1 MSYPCCIFSCLSVQV
16 PDGFLQV
23 STTTLR
29 EFFEAIKLGKDSE
42 PSWKKTIYKV
52 IGKLDEM
59 LPEFFKSP
67 TCLEEL
73 E

>member
-1 MSYPCCIFSCLSVQV
+1 MS
-16 PDGFLQV
+16 V
-23 STTTLR
+23 STCTLR

-52 IGKLDEM
+52 IGKLDEP
-59 LPEFFKSP
+59 LPDLFKSSN
-67 TCLEEL
+67 CLEEL